1 MARTPLRVSKTVRA
15 KVNAVAQRALVQE
28 TAMGDS
34 RAGHSSARTRK
45 AQARR
50 DAKADAL
57 NTPAEPAQGESGAP
71 TSSSNGAAKKANADS
86 KARQYRTSPMIEVRT
101 AHSVKGGARFDAFAE
116 AIVTDA
122 LDRFMARLTRIEVHL
137 SDTNAKKQGGDDKRC
152 QIEVRP
158 ASQQPVSATA
168 AAGTVEKALTIAV
181 GKMKRL
187 LAKRLDRQRSRKGG
201 RSLSGDP

>member
-1 MARTPLRVSKTVRA
+1 MSKTVRA
-15 KVNAVAQRALVQE
+15 KVNAAAQRALVQE
-28 TAMGDS
+28 TGMGES
-34 RAGHSSARTRK
+34 RAGHTSARARK
-45 AQARR
+45 AQAKR
-50 DAKADAL
+50 DAKADATTHADTL
-57 NTPAEPAQGESGAP
+57 PAEPAQGKP
-71 TSSSNGAAKKANADS
+71 GAAKKANADS

-116 AIVTDA
+116 AIVSDE
-122 LDRFMARLTRIEVHL
+122 LDRFMARLTRIEVHF
-137 SDTNAKKQGGDDKRC
+137 SDTNAKKHGGDDKRC